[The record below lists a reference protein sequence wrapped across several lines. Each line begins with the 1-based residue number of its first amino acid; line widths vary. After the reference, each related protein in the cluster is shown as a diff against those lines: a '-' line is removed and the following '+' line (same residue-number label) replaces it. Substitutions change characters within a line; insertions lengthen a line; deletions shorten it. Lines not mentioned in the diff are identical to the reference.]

1 MVNKDSLWKSLSC
14 NLLHFYLKLHKNWS
28 FPLRISSVNVTK
40 CAVSCTVYSNLQK
53 KFLMENFIFC
63 AGLCIFL
70 CIFILRS
77 SMFYILCLFL
87 AFHVTLS
94 HEWEQS
100 FVDVFQNDVR
110 KNFTN
115 FTGKHL
121 CLNLFL
127 IKLRAWRPAT
137 LLKKRLQH
145 KYFPGEI
152 CEIFKNTY
160 FT

>member
-53 KFLMENFIFC
+53 IFLMENFIFC

-100 FVDVFQNDVR
+100 FVDVFQNRCLQKLCKFHR
-110 KNFTN
+110 KTPVFESLSNKAASLKACNFIKKEAPTQVFSWGNLRN
-115 FTGKHL
+115 F
-121 CLNLFL
+121 
-127 IKLRAWRPAT
+127 
-137 LLKKRLQH
+137 
-145 KYFPGEI
+145 
-152 CEIFKNTY
+152 
-160 FT
+160 